1 MTTSNNQKTLKIVQL
16 AILFALV
23 VVLQSISS
31 IGIVNI
37 CLCLVTITLGATLLG
52 PKSGAALGFMFG
64 VLALFWGIVGK
75 DVFTYYLFTANP
87 FMTIIIC
94 IVKGTLCG
102 FVPGIVY
109 KLLKNK
115 NELVASIIASVLA
128 PIVNTGIFALGCLI
142 IKNDVIEVT
151 LSLIPTADVSNFFL
165 LLFGTLI
172 TVNFFVEFIVNVVFS
187 PILYKLTSIINK
199 RVGA

>member
-1 MTTSNNQKTLKIVQL
+1 MQTNDSKKTIKIVQL

-23 VVLQSISS
+23 IVLQSIASF
-31 IGIVNI
+31 GVVNI
-37 CLCLVTITLGATLLG
+37 CLCLIPITLGATLLG

-87 FMTIIIC
+87 VMTIIIC
-94 IVKGTLCG
+94 IAKGTLCG

-109 KLLKNK
+109 KALKNK
-115 NELVASIIASVLA
+115 NELVGSIVASVLA
-128 PIVNTGIFALGCLI
+128 PIVNTGVFALGCLI
-142 IKNDVIEVT
+142 IKNDVVNVT
-151 LSLIPTADVSNFFL
+151 LSLIPTADASNFFL

-187 PILYKLTSIINK
+187 PVLYKLTSIINK
-199 RVGA
+199 RINA